1 MGQQWH
7 NWLFRTEI
15 RDGGLG
21 AHVQSQYHPNSLAPS
36 PTGVGLR
43 ARHVRCALSSIRR
56 RSSEAVLG
64 TSSTRDRV
72 EPAKKLWRSVTT
84 AARYGFPTLRSDFD
98 ALDQPFAGTA
108 RPSRISERPVTGAA
122 DSGRQFVR
130 ARRHTLIV
138 RTLRFVLP
146 IIAVGVVGIYVASA
160 MSSLDLVGKL
170 AQLPIPTITPEN
182 VTMDNPRY
190 EGFSGDGGSYVVR
203 ARTARQDF
211 KQTELIH
218 LNEISGE
225 MIDSRKVR
233 TEMSAASGVFH
244 TKTNVLDLLGG
255 IEISSNDGMAG
266 KLASATVFAKRG
278 VILSKEPSTLKMRQ
292 GEISSNQL
300 MIWQKK
306 RKVMFV
312 GDVKTRLTPPASENT
327 SGSPEAGENAGNTTQ
342 LIGSSNEPVDIA
354 SNLVRVEDLK
364 STASFVGQVQAV
376 QGDQVLH
383 SERLDVF
390 YENQDGAPARQAG
403 IPGAG
408 NGRVTRMVSLTP
420 IVITRGDTE
429 RITADSLDVNA
440 IDEVAVLTGNVE
452 MASGQERSA
461 RSDVAEIDARNDTA
475 LLTGDV
481 VVTQG
486 PNEVRGGR
494 LLINRK
500 LGTSHLASPA
510 TPGQPEGRILAK
522 LQRDGRAAGNTGAQP
537 GNDAGTMQGM
547 TVGTFKTDPDAP
559 VNVEADELTVSEVQ
573 KTVQF
578 TGDVRAVQ
586 GGFSIRTSRLIAHY
600 TGGASL
606 LDPAGQD
613 SETSGDSSGAQLTR
627 ISAREKVLVSS
638 SGGQSATGDWAEF
651 DVAGNTVT
659 LGGDVVITQGKNIV
673 RGTRL
678 KIDMT
683 SGNSMIET
691 APEAAGAGWAS
702 TMQPKGGAA
711 KPVAVPGGVA
721 ARGGRPSA
729 VFYPTQFKQKNGGKQ
744 SGQSSGSGGADASS
758 DSWGA
763 TTAPN

>member
-1 MGQQWH
+1 M
-7 NWLFRTEI
+7 
-15 RDGGLG
+15 
-21 AHVQSQYHPNSLAPS
+21 PP
-36 PTGVGLR
+36 
-43 ARHVRCALSSIRR
+43 
-56 RSSEAVLG
+56 
-64 TSSTRDRV
+64 
-72 EPAKKLWRSVTT
+72 
-84 AARYGFPTLRSDFD
+84 
-98 ALDQPFAGTA
+98 DQPFTGTERA
-108 RPSRISERPVTGAA
+108 PRRSERPVTGAV
-122 DSGRQFVR
+122 DSNRQFVR

-138 RTLRFVLP
+138 RTLRVILP
-146 IIAVGVVGIYVASA
+146 IVAVGVVGIYIASA
-160 MSSLDLVGKL
+160 MTSLDLVGKL

-190 EGFSGDGGSYVVR
+190 EGFSRDGGSYVVR

-225 MIDSRKVR
+225 MIDARKVR
-233 TEMSAASGVFH
+233 TEMKAASGVFH
-244 TKTNVLDLLGG
+244 TKTNVLNLLGG
-255 IEISSNDGMAG
+255 IQISSNDGMAG
-266 KLASATVFAKRG
+266 ELTSATIFAKRG

-306 RKVMFV
+306 RKVTFV
-312 GDVKTRLTPPASENT
+312 GDVKTRLIPPAET
-327 SGSPEAGENAGNTTQ
+327 SSDATEARENAENSTQ

-354 SNLVRVEDLK
+354 SNIVRVEDHK
-364 STASFVGQVQAV
+364 STASFIGQVQAV

-390 YENQDGAPARQAG
+390 YENQGGEPGGQTG

-408 NGRVTRMVSLTP
+408 SGRVTRMVSSTP
-420 IVITRGDTE
+420 IIITRGETE
-429 RITADSLDVNA
+429 RIIADSLNVNA
-440 IDEVAVLTGNVE
+440 IDEVAVLAGNVE
-452 MASGQERSA
+452 MASGPERSA
-461 RSDVAEIDARNDTA
+461 RSDLAEIDARNDTA
-475 LLTGDV
+475 LLTGNV

-500 LGTSHLASPA
+500 LGTSHLISPA
-510 TPGQPEGRILAK
+510 LPGKPEGRIFAK
-522 LQRDGRAAGNTGAQP
+522 LQRDGRAVASTTAP
-537 GNDAGTMQGM
+537 DRDTGTMQGM

-559 VNVEADELTVSEVQ
+559 VNVEADELTVNELQ

-578 TGDVRAVQ
+578 LGDVRAVQ
-586 GGFSIRTSRLIAHY
+586 GGFSIRTSKLIAHY

-606 LDPAGQD
+606 LDPAGGD
-613 SETSGDSSGAQLTR
+613 KETSGEPPGTQLTR

-683 SGNSMIET
+683 TGNSVIET

-702 TMQPKGGAA
+702 TMQPKGGTA
-711 KPVAVPGGVA
+711 KSVAVPGGVA

-729 VFYPTQFKQKNGGKQ
+729 VFYPTQFKQKNGENQ
-744 SGQSSGSGGADASS
+744 SGQTSRPSEGGASASGWS
-758 DSWGA
+758 A

>member
-1 MGQQWH
+1 M
-7 NWLFRTEI
+7 
-15 RDGGLG
+15 
-21 AHVQSQYHPNSLAPS
+21 
-36 PTGVGLR
+36 
-43 ARHVRCALSSIRR
+43 
-56 RSSEAVLG
+56 
-64 TSSTRDRV
+64 
-72 EPAKKLWRSVTT
+72 
-84 AARYGFPTLRSDFD
+84 
-98 ALDQPFAGTA
+98 
-108 RPSRISERPVTGAA
+108 
-122 DSGRQFVR
+122 R

-146 IIAVGVVGIYVASA
+146 IIAVGVVGLYVASA

-233 TEMSAASGVFH
+233 TEMKAASGIFH
-244 TKTNVLDLLGG
+244 TKTNVLNLLGG
-255 IEISSNDGMAG
+255 IDISSNDGIAG
-266 KLASATVFAKRG
+266 RLASATVFAKRG

-312 GDVKTRLTPPASENT
+312 GDVKTRLTPPPDETTN
-327 SGSPEAGENAGNTTQ
+327 GSTEAGENAGKAEQ

-354 SNLVRVEDLK
+354 SNLVRVEDVK
-364 STASFVGQVQAV
+364 STASFVGQVKAV
-376 QGDQVLH
+376 QGDQILH

-390 YENQDGAPARQAG
+390 YENQDGAPAGQAG

-408 NGRVTRMVSLTP
+408 SGRVTRMASSTP
-420 IVITRGDTE
+420 IIITRGDTE

-440 IDEVAVLTGNVE
+440 IDEVAVLAGNVE
-452 MASGQERSA
+452 MASGEERSA
-461 RSDVAEIDARNDTA
+461 RSDFAEIDARNDTA

-481 VVTQG
+481 IVTQG

-494 LLINRK
+494 LLINRR
-500 LGTSHLASPA
+500 LGTSHLVSPA
-510 TPGQPEGRILAK
+510 APGQPEGRIFAK
-522 LQRDGRAAGNTGAQP
+522 LQRDGRAAGSSGARS
-537 GNDAGTMQGM
+537 GNETGTMQGM

-559 VNVEADELTVSEVQ
+559 VNVEADELTVSEIQ

-578 TGDVRAVQ
+578 LGDVRAVQ
-586 GGFSIRTSRLIAHY
+586 GGFSIRTSKLIAHY
-600 TGGASL
+600 TGGGSL

-613 SETSGDSSGAQLTR
+613 SESAGESSGAQLTR

-651 DVAGNTVT
+651 DVEGNSVT

-702 TMQPKGGAA
+702 TMQPDGGTA
-711 KPVAVPGGVA
+711 KPVAAPGGVA

-729 VFYPTQFKQKNGGKQ
+729 VFYPTQFKQKNGDKQ
-744 SGQSSGSGGADASS
+744 SGKSSGSGGGDASS
-758 DSWGA
+758 NSWGA